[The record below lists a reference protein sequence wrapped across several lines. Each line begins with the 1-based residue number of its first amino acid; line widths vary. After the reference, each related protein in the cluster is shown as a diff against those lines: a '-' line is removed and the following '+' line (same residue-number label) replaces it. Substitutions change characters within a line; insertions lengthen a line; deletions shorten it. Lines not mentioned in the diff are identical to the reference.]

1 MRDSLVFL
9 SISANVCVLISPL
22 DICSGI
28 QVWSGI
34 PSLCMLSS
42 TCYSGFSGARSM
54 ASLLMSKG
62 LSFPLSCWVWNARV
76 HRRFSLATGPLP
88 SLCLCWEKRLVAF
101 PMWSLGKQPGCE
113 GSLDEERSSLQLA
126 AHPVMLT
133 KVVPR
138 RGCIFLGTRNPAIE
152 VHTEWKEDAWK
163 AFSMVWTISLVWY
176 EWNLKT
182 KYLSYR
188 LVK

>member
-126 AHPVMLT
+126 AHPADKSGSKKRMHISGDQ
-133 KVVPR
+133 KSSHRSPHWMKG
-138 RGCIFLGTRNPAIE
+138 GCMKGFFNGLNHQPCLIWMKSEN
-152 VHTEWKEDAWK
+152 
-163 AFSMVWTISLVWY
+163 
-176 EWNLKT
+176 
-182 KYLSYR
+182 
-188 LVK
+188 